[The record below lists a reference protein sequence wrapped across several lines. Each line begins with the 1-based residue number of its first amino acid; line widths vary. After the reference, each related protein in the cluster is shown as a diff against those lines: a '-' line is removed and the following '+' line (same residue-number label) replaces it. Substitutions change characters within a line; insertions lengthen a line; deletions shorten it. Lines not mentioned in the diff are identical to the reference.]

1 MRLFIIYFL
10 LLPTWLFSEVT
21 DCTKIFEERKVELLK
36 EIEKIDEA
44 RQSFEA
50 LKAASNALF
59 DKRDTALNEKQAQVD
74 EVLRHISEKEKS
86 IEALIKKNEELLAS
100 IDDVKNNK
108 ISETYNKMKE
118 GSAASILES
127 MKRPEAA
134 SILFTLPAK
143 KVSKIMAK
151 MSPEAASD
159 VTVLLTKGPP
169 FDEVNASKE

>member
-1 MRLFIIYFL
+1 MRILIICFFL
-10 LLPTWLFSEVT
+10 LTSWVSAEVT
-21 DCTKIFEERKVELLK
+21 DCTKVFEERKVELLK

-50 LKAASNALF
+50 LRAASNALF
-59 DKRDTALNEKQAQVD
+59 DKRDSALKTEQSKVDAVLAQ
-74 EVLRHISEKEKS
+74 ISDKEKS

-100 IDDVKNNK
+100 INDVKNNK

-118 GSAASILES
+118 GAAAAILEA

-134 SILFTLPAK
+134 NILFTLPPK

-151 MSPEAASD
+151 MAPQAASD